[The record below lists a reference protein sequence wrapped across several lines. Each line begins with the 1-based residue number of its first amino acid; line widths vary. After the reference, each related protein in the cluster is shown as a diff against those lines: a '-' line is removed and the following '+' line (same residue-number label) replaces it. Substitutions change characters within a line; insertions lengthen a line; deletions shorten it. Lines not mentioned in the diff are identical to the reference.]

1 MKTIKYL
8 NKVFTIPYLDSLF
21 LSRNTPSTFN
31 EITDCL
37 MEKSNKKRIV
47 TYGEVLKYF
56 YKCLKNNH
64 RNEYYYKNVLLN
76 YLLVDTK
83 KLNLCSAITEL
94 PIMNSKADFIV
105 MDDKN
110 QGIVY
115 EIKTDLDTLQ
125 RLETQVSDY
134 YKAFNYVYIV
144 TGKHHVEQLENTLKD
159 TRVGIIELTDNGE
172 FVYKKKALFNN
183 KSISFDA
190 LFHLLRKKEYESIIL
205 KYFEKLPQTTDFVYY
220 QTCYK
225 LLETLD
231 LDVFQNEVH
240 TLLRKRNLI
249 KNSDEYFKNIPKE
262 LSFYAYFSKQY
273 RKKKFYIQC
282 HLQTKISV

>member
-1 MKTIKYL
+1 MKTINYL

-21 LSRNTPSTFN
+21 LSKELPSTFN
-31 EITDCL
+31 DAIDCL
-37 MEKSNKKRIV
+37 IKKANINGSI
-47 TYGEVLKYF
+47 TYEDTLKYF

-64 RNEYYYKNVLLN
+64 QNEYYYKNVLLN

-83 KLNLCSAITEL
+83 KLNLYSAITEL

-144 TGKHHVEQLENTLKD
+144 AGKHHVEQLENTLKD
-159 TRVGIIELTDNGE
+159 TRVGIVELTDNGE

-183 KSISFDA
+183 KSISFDT

-205 KYFEKLPQTTDFVYY
+205 KYFGELPQTTDFVYY

-225 LLETLD
+225 ILETLD
-231 LDVFQNEVH
+231 LDMFQKEVH

-249 KNSDEYFKNIPKE
+249 KNSDEYFKNVPKE

-273 RKKKFYIQC
+273 RKKKIDIQC
-282 HLQTKISV
+282 LLQTKISI